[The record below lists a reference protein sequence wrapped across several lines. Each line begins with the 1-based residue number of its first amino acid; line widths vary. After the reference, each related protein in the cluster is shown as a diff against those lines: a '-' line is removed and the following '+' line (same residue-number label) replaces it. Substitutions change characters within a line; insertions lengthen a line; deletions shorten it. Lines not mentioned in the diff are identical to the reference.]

1 MSRWRTSGWVMALG
15 MLMASAAPAQAQ
27 QRTGSTV
34 AGSVV
39 DESGAI
45 LPGANVQ
52 IQGPGVNRFQ
62 TTGPEGTYTFTVVP
76 AGTYKVTANLGGFG
90 SGTRDVTVGGTDAV
104 QVPPLTL
111 KLAVRGEEVVVTA
124 TKTETS
130 LINAPATMSVISEE
144 KILASPAQ
152 NYGDLLRS
160 VPGLNVIQMSAR
172 DININSRQASGTLSA
187 SQLVVLDGRSIY
199 LDFYGFTLWD
209 WIPSNP
215 QDIKQIEIVR
225 GPASAVWGA
234 NALTGVVNIITK
246 TPRENQGVNLTLTG
260 GLFSRDAGST
270 AGQGSGQ
277 NGGVGASY
285 AHAANDTWSY
295 KLSAGYFFSD
305 PFPRPAGTIP
315 RTTHPLD
322 ASIATG
328 GAAYPAD
335 RQAVSQGERAFQN
348 TSTSQPKVDLR
359 VDQDLSSGGRIT
371 YAGGYAGTE
380 GLIHT
385 GIGPFDI
392 QSGSHMSYG
401 KVGYFKGAFKA
412 NAFVNLVDADA
423 PSLLLPDPQGNPV
436 NLTFKTQTYD
446 FELGHSSVLGGN
458 NILTYGGN
466 ARRNN
471 FDTSLTPNSKDR
483 NEFGA
488 YVQDELF
495 FGRFRFAL
503 GGRVD
508 KFGNIEDPVFSPRLM
523 VMFKPLATHSLRASY
538 NRAFQSPSVV
548 NNYLNQPIIG
558 RVLDFRA
565 LAPALPLLGA
575 AGPVIQPIVT
585 RPFPLIVNNIG
596 NANLKEQSID
606 AFELAYTGNFGAKT
620 TVGIALYTN
629 KTNDSI
635 NFVSLVDN
643 PTFPGFTLYSAQDP
657 PPGMTGT
664 QLTILSQLLRA
675 VGQPAL
681 ALPKNGATYLN
692 LGPIRNR
699 GLELSLDQSLT
710 NAWSAFVN
718 YSYQDDPKALSPD
731 SGQLPYPTSEINVP
745 PTNRFNVGLNFNNR
759 RVTGSVSVN
768 YADKAFWTDVLDLTF
783 AGFTDGYTMVNASV
797 GVKWA
802 GGKVTTSL
810 KGTNLGNEDIQQH
823 VFGDIMKRTI
833 IGEVRFRF

>member
-1 MSRWRTSGWVMALG
+1 MSRWRTHGWVVALA
-15 MLMASAAPAQAQ
+15 LVVASAPPSHAQ
-27 QRTGSTV
+27 QRSGSTV
-34 AGSVV
+34 SGTVV
-39 DESGAI
+39 DESGGIA
-45 LPGANVQ
+45 PGANVQ
-52 IQGPGVNRFQ
+52 LTGPGVNRFD
-62 TTGPEGTYTFTVVP
+62 TTNRDGTYTFTAVP
-76 AGTYKVTANLGGFG
+76 VGSYKVTANLSGFG
-90 SGTRDVTVGGTDAV
+90 TASHDVAVSGADPT

-111 KLAVRGEEVVVTA
+111 KLAMRGEEVVVTA
-124 TKTETS
+124 TKSETS
-130 LINAPATMSVISEE
+130 LINAPATMTVITEE
-144 KILASPAQ
+144 KIQASPAQ

-234 NALTGVVNIITK
+234 NALTGVINIITK
-246 TPRENQGVNLTLTG
+246 SPRENQGLNLTLTG
-260 GLFSRDAGST
+260 GTFSRDAGST
-270 AGQGSGQ
+270 KGEGSGQ

-295 KLSAGYFFSD
+295 KVSGGYFFSD
-305 PFPRPAGTIP
+305 PFPRPSGTIP

-322 ASIATG
+322 ATIAVG

-335 RQAVSQGERAFQN
+335 RKAVSQGERAFQN
-348 TSTSQPKVDLR
+348 TSTNQPKFDLR

-401 KVGYFKGAFKA
+401 KVNYGKGAFKA
-412 NAFVNLVDADA
+412 NAFVNLVDAKA

-436 NLTFKTQTYD
+436 NLTFKTETYD
-446 FELGHSSVLGGN
+446 LELGHSRVFHGN

-488 YVQDELF
+488 YLQDELF
-495 FGRFRFAL
+495 FDQFRFSL

-508 KFGNIEDPVFSPRLM
+508 KFGNIEDPVFSPRIM
-523 VMFKPLATHSLRASY
+523 VMYKPLQMHSFRVSY

-558 RVLDFRA
+558 TVVDLRA
-565 LAPALPLLGA
+565 LSPALPLLGP
-575 AGPVIQPIVT
+575 AGALIAPIVT
-585 RPFPLIVNNIG
+585 RPFPLIVNNVG
-596 NANLKEQSID
+596 NPSLKEQSID
-606 AFELAYTGNFGAKT
+606 AFEVAYTGTFLART

-643 PTFPGFTLYSAQDP
+643 PTFPGFVLYSPQDP
-657 PPGMTGT
+657 PPGVTGT
-664 QLTILSQLLRA
+664 QLTIVNQLLRA
-675 VGQPAL
+675 VGRPPL

-699 GLELSLDQSLT
+699 GLELSVDHSFT
-710 NAWSAFVN
+710 NAWSAFAN
-718 YSYQDDPKALSPD
+718 YSYQADPKPLTPK
-731 SGQLPYPTSEINVP
+731 SGQLPYPITEINVP
-745 PTNRFNVGLNFNNR
+745 PQNRFNVGLNFSNR
-759 RVTGSVSVN
+759 RLTGSLAVN
-768 YADKAFWTDVLDLTF
+768 YADKAFWTDVLDLTY
-783 AGFTDGYTMVNASV
+783 AGFTDSYTMVNASL

-802 GGKVTTSL
+802 DGKVTTSI
-810 KGTNLGNEDIQQH
+810 KGTNLGNDDIQQH
-823 VFGDIMKRTI
+823 VFGDIMKRTLI
-833 IGEVRFRF
+833 AEVRFRF